1 MKKEQK
7 KIFMKIVYNLKK
19 YRRQFEELLSP
30 VFCMQEIRKWRH
42 DVYSLPLEES
52 QRNFIW
58 EYLNGDIEEKEVER
72 VKERY
77 ETNYKRNDKNI

>member
-19 YRRQFEELLSP
+19 YRRQFTELLSP
-30 VFCMQEIRKWRH
+30 VFCMQEIRKWRN

-52 QRNFIW
+52 QKNFIW

-77 ETNYKRNDKNI
+77 ATNYKRNDKNI